1 MHVYLRGDG
10 LQKLRLASGLVLLAF
25 AGSHFLNHALGL
37 AGLEAMHLAQD
48 WRTAVT
54 RSLPG
59 SLVLLVA
66 LFAHMALGLYRIA
79 QRQTWRMP
87 PWEFVQILSGL
98 AIPLLLLPHIVN
110 TRVAYTVFDVE
121 DSYAYELAR
130 LWPASAWQQSALL
143 LLVWVHGC
151 IGLHHWLRLGEGYR
165 RLQPLLATVAVAVP
179 VLALAGFVVAGRATA
194 EIIAEPDALAALKAR
209 SRWPGDVASAALADW
224 RLLARVAFTV
234 AALVAIALP
243 LRRSWQ
249 RRRAPSAIRVT
260 YSGGP
265 VVEIEPGQTLLEASR
280 AAGVPHASVCGGRAR
295 CSTCRVRI
303 EQGREGLPPAEG
315 AEAATLKAIG
325 APVDV
330 RLACQVRPTRHLTV
344 SLVSAPGTP
353 GPVQVEF
360 DEVKEAV
367 AAHARA
373 LAMDHLVDKSLS
385 SPNELVSWLE
395 RFSGRTARLPSVAE
409 RNARLVGGRVDYLGE
424 RTVPVA
430 VYTLGSERVSVF
442 LMPQP
447 EAGPYMVRANRHGYR
462 LLGWAEDRS
471 RYLAVASSPHV
482 ALERLAPDVALE
494 PAPRRRTIVEQ
505 L

>member
-1 MHVYLRGDG
+1 
-10 LQKLRLASGLVLLAF
+10 
-25 AGSHFLNHALGL
+25 
-37 AGLEAMHLAQD
+37 
-48 WRTAVT
+48 
-54 RSLPG
+54 
-59 SLVLLVA
+59 
-66 LFAHMALGLYRIA
+66 
-79 QRQTWRMP
+79 
-87 PWEFVQILSGL
+87 
-98 AIPLLLLPHIVN
+98 
-110 TRVAYTVFDVE
+110 
-121 DSYAYELAR
+121 
-130 LWPASAWQQSALL
+130 
-143 LLVWVHGC
+143 
-151 IGLHHWLRLGEGYR
+151 
-165 RLQPLLATVAVAVP
+165 LLATVAVAVP